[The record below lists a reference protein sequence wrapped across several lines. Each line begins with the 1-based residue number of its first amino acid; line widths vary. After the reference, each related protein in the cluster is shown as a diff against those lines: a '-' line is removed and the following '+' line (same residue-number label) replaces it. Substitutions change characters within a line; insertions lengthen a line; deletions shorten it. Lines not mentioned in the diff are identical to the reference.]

1 VGDDRIQS
9 IVGPKQRHTRIE
21 DLVRTLS
28 RAAFVFVGTFT
39 VVGMLWTAST
49 LAQQPP
55 AGGAPQGRGRGA
67 PPSRPEPLPF
77 ESHQG
82 YDAIFDGQTLKGWD
96 GDPRFWRA
104 ENGAIIGETTPDKK
118 LEENTFVIWKGGEPA
133 DFELKVEFRISGTN
147 SGIQIRSVQLP
158 QGQPDPQGHP
168 VTGKWAMKGY
178 QADIDFAN
186 TYTGQIYEERGRGF
200 LAMRGQM
207 TYVPPDGS
215 APKILGALQVGADDL
230 KGIIK
235 VNDWNQAVVMAHGNR
250 IMEILNGHV
259 TSILIDDDAKGRAM
273 SGLIG
278 FQMHVGEPMKVEF
291 RNIWLKKL

>member
-1 VGDDRIQS
+1 
-9 IVGPKQRHTRIE
+9 
-21 DLVRTLS
+21 VRTTS
-28 RAAFVFVGTFT
+28 RWIARAVPWSIATLCLLLGSAV
-39 VVGMLWTAST
+39 

-55 AGGAPQGRGRGA
+55 AGAPPQGRGGRGA
-67 PPSRPEPLPF
+67 PPPRPEPLPF
-77 ESHQG
+77 EYHEGFDQ
-82 YDAIFDGQTLKGWD
+82 IFDGQTLKGWD
-96 GDPRFWRA
+96 GDPRFWRV
-104 ENGAIIGETTPDKK
+104 ENGAIVGETTPDRK
-118 LEENTFVIWKGGEPA
+118 LEENTFIIWKGGEPA
-133 DFELKVEFRISGTN
+133 DFELKVEFRINATN

-158 QGQPDPQGHP
+158 QGQPDPQGRP

-215 APKILGALQVGADDL
+215 TPKIIGNLQVGNDDL

-235 VNDWNQAVVMAHGNR
+235 VNDWNQAVVMAKGNR
-250 IMEILNGHV
+250 IIEVLNGHV

-273 SGLIG
+273 SGLLG